1 MIFIWLPSTNV
12 YLPKIQEMLGLEQSF
27 VPGQNENRHPLDCH
41 HLLEGELHAG
51 QLQNPAGIELRSED
65 ISHDGVEG
73 FVNDNEVGFDSD
85 RLVFD
90 LPSLKRS

>member
-1 MIFIWLPSTNV
+1 M
-12 YLPKIQEMLGLEQSF
+12 EQSF
-27 VPGQNENRHPLDCH
+27 VPGQNEHRHPLLDCV
-41 HLLEGELHAG
+41 LHSG

-65 ISHDGVEG
+65 IAYDGVEG
-73 FVNDNEVGFDSD
+73 FVNDNEVGFDPD